1 MKMESSDQIATF
13 IKEIIAKEQK
23 IDSSKI
29 QASASFF
36 ELGLDSISA
45 IYLME
50 LVENEFQIKL
60 TPLDF
65 WDYPTIDSFSD
76 YIFKANFQ
84 S

>member
-1 MKMESSDQIATF
+1 MKIESSDHIVTY
-13 IKEIIAKEQK
+13 ITEIIAKEQK
-23 IDSSKI
+23 IDASKI

-36 ELGLDSISA
+36 ELGLDSISS

-50 LVENEFQIKL
+50 LVENQFQIKL

-65 WDYPTIDSFSD
+65 WDYPTIESFSE
-76 YIFKANFQ
+76 YIFKTNFQ